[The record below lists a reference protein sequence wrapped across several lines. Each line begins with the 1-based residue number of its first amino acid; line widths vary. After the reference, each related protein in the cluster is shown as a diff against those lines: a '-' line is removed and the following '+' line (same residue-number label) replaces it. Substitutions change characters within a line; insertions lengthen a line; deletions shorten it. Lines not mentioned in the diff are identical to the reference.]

1 MNMDSAIDFNNVDYS
16 QFDTSYS
23 IAEIVQQQSISNMAN
38 TTNETIT
45 TLNRNE
51 LMVAQAAEKSSRHFV
66 AAILP
71 KKTAAYVF
79 FLPFGAIFIGTV
91 QLTLVF
97 FLILFR
103 NATDN

>member
-1 MNMDSAIDFNNVDYS
+1 MGISMNMDSAIDFNNVDYS

-79 FLPFGAIFIGTV
+79 LSTIWCNFHWYRSTD
-91 QLTLVF
+91 TR
-97 FLILFR
+97 ILS
-103 NATDN
+103 DSLS